1 MNVTDAMDVVRL
13 FVDTDCAYVLAEAS
27 EAVQTALGQTTA
39 TRRCLIV
46 YVLDVMVQ
54 FQTETM

>member
-1 MNVTDAMDVVRL
+1 
-13 FVDTDCAYVLAEAS
+13 VDTDCAYVLAAVS

-46 YVLDVMVQ
+46 YVLDVMEQVQ
-54 FQTETM
+54 AETM